1 MRGQEVQMKMFWTVM
16 IIGGFLLWIGNAVSH
31 LATMF

>member
-1 MRGQEVQMKMFWTVM
+1 MKMFWTVM
-16 IIGGFLLWIGNAVSH
+16 IIGGFLICLGSTFSH